1 MATTKKINPIT
12 INRPMVLIPAEDYE
26 DLLKEA
32 GLSPTPHL
40 SKDIQN
46 ARARFKKG
54 NYLPWSVV
62 KHAVR

>member
-1 MATTKKINPIT
+1 MATKKTNPIT
-12 INRPMVLIPAEDYE
+12 IDRPMVLIPAEDYE

-32 GLSPTPHL
+32 GLSLTPRL
-40 SKDIQN
+40 SKEIQS

-62 KHAVR
+62 PLT